1 MNQHTAFNTVAN
13 LVKDFKTNESK
24 FLSPNYS
31 EADVRKDFIDKF
43 FDAMGWDVYHNEQ
56 KNPYEQEA
64 KIERGITIGRQQKRA
79 DYAFYIKPNFRDVKF
94 FVEAKKPSRNLS
106 NADDYFQACRYGW
119 NAGTQITF
127 LTDFEELIVLDCRTK
142 PDINNIINNK
152 IRSYRYEDYLNEE
165 KFAEIYWLISREAV
179 ADNSLEKFA
188 ESLPKPK
195 GKAIAKG
202 THRAAY
208 QSIDDAFLEEL
219 DEIRNSL
226 AKAFKKA
233 NEHLGS
239 DELTEMTQRTI
250 DRLVFIR
257 FLEDRQI
264 EPEHYV
270 SEFGK
275 RKSAWTDF
283 INASRGLDA
292 KYNGIVFKKHAIDT
306 EKSLAPDDKSFAL
319 ICEEL
324 GHKNSPYNFDII
336 PIHILGSI
344 YERFL
349 GKVVIATDKRV
360 RIEEKPEVRKAG
372 GVYYTPQYIVNYIV
386 DNTVG
391 KLIEGKKPSEIAK
404 MRFADISCG
413 SGSFLIT
420 VFERVLEYHRKWYQE
435 NEEQAKKEGCILH
448 EGKWIL
454 SIKQKQN
461 ILLNNIYGVDLDP
474 QAIEVTQLS
483 LYLKLL
489 EDETTATANDMMVM
503 FKEQILPS
511 LNSNIVCG
519 NSLIGTDILE
529 NDLFTNVET
538 PRWGVSEIAGRRI
551 TDASPQTVDELK
563 LKPMN
568 FEDVFPH
575 VFKKVSPSG
584 VEGGFDAIVGNP
596 PYVRQELFSDT
607 KEYLQKKYKVYN
619 SNSDLYTYFIEKG
632 ISNIKEQGLF
642 SIIVAN
648 KWLRATYGE
657 PLRKFLKE
665 FQIKEIIDFGDLPV
679 FKNISTYPCII
690 IVQKRVFTDSIKATI
705 VESLD
710 KIVLPTVVDE
720 KAFFISHKQ
729 LENKGWALLN
739 ETHALLLH
747 KISFNNLP
755 LAKYVNE
762 KIYYGIKTGLND
774 AFVIDEDVKNELIRV
789 EPNCKQFIKSFLG
802 GRDIKRYESPNA
814 NRFFIVIPKG
824 WTNSNVLERDKQKWF
839 QNNFPNLFNHLKA
852 FETAAKKRTDQGDY
866 WWELRACDYYEE
878 FSKTKIMLPDIS
890 LRGNFII
897 DEKEN
902 YCVNTSYIIG
912 SDDKYLLG
920 ILNSVLITFFYSKL
934 SSTYRGGYLRFIYQY
949 VEQIPIK
956 TIDSNNKAEVQIKEQ
971 ITLLVTQMLEAK
983 KQLAKAKTEADKEY
997 LEKKCS
1003 TIDRQIDQLVYE
1015 LYGLTEEEIKIVE
1028 GN

>member
-1 MNQHTAFNTVAN
+1 MNQQTAFNTVAN

-94 FVEAKKPSRNLS
+94 FVEAKKPSRSLS

-142 PDINNIINNK
+142 PDINNILNNK
-152 IRSYRYEDYLNEE
+152 IKSYRYQDYLNEE

-179 ADNSLEKFA
+179 ANNSLEKFA
-188 ESLPKPK
+188 ESLPRPK
-195 GKAIAKG
+195 GKTIAKG

-283 INASRGLDA
+283 INASRSLDA

-324 GHKNSPYNFDII
+324 AHKNSPYNFDII

-435 NEEQAKKEGCILH
+435 NEEHAKKEGCILH

-511 LNSNIVCG
+511 LSGNIVCG

-529 NDLFTNVET
+529 NNLFTNVET
-538 PRWGVSEIAGRRI
+538 FRRDVSENGGRRI
-551 TDASPQTVDELK
+551 TDASLQIDELK

-575 VFKKVSPSG
+575 VMKG
-584 VEGGFDAIVGNP
+584 GGFDAIVGNP
-596 PYVRQELFSDT
+596 PYVLMQDMFREESALSYF
-607 KEYLQKKYKVYN
+607 KNKYKVAAYKV
-619 SNSDLYTYFIEKG
+619 DLYHLFYEKG
-632 ISNIKEQGLF
+632 IKHLCENGLLGYISPSNYLSNNGLEKLRQLLLREVRILEINVIKG
-642 SIIVAN
+642 
-648 KWLRATYGE
+648 K
-657 PLRKFLKE
+657 
-665 FQIKEIIDFGDLPV
+665 V
-679 FKNISTYPCII
+679 FKGASVDTALTFVCKTQELQKSLFVHSNWNEQTLIVTKQNQFNQEQFSKNKYHLFLLSDNKFSENNLRLGDVCYVKFGMQLRDRKVFVADVITVEEKKKLTKYHRPCYTGKNINAYELTYSGLLAFVNEEAKSGGCWDRNIH
-690 IVQKRVFTDSIKATI
+690 
-705 VESLD
+705 ESKP
-710 KIVLPTVVDE
+710 KILIRQIGEFPICALDE
-720 KAFFISHKQ
+720 KGFYC
-729 LENKGWALLN
+729 LN
-739 ETHALLLH
+739 TLFMIVP
-747 KISFNNLP
+747 K
-755 LAKYVNE
+755 
-762 KIYYGIKTGLND
+762 D
-774 AFVIDEDVKNELIRV
+774 
-789 EPNCKQFIKSFLG
+789 KSNG
-802 GRDIKRYESPNA
+802 YS
-814 NRFFIVIPKG
+814 
-824 WTNSNVLERDKQKWF
+824 T
-839 QNNFPNLFNHLKA
+839 
-852 FETAAKKRTDQGDY
+852 
-866 WWELRACDYYEE
+866 
-878 FSKTKIMLPDIS
+878 
-890 LRGNFII
+890 
-897 DEKEN
+897 
-902 YCVNTSYIIG
+902 
-912 SDDKYLLG
+912 KYLLG
-920 ILNSVLITFFYSKL
+920 ILNSRYIRNYWKQTYYDLRTTFPKIKGSYLEELPIRKINFNCDEEIIL
-934 SSTYRGGYLRFIYQY
+934 SDKIIYA
-949 VEQIPIK
+949 V
-956 TIDSNNKAEVQIKEQ
+956 D
-971 ITLLVTQMLEAK
+971 QMLDAK
-983 KQLAKAKTEADKEY
+983 KQISKAKTESDKEY

-1003 TIDRQIDQLVYE
+1003 AIDRQIDQLVYE